1 MVLDSLE
8 AIVELVALNMGVT
21 IIPEPEA
28 RRYGQG
34 RVVWTESLGRP
45 LNRTLA
51 LITRRTSG
59 SLVLHDPLVEA
70 FRQVVPQNRAT
81 PKRAPAAKKQS
92 GK

>member
-1 MVLDSLE
+1 
-8 AIVELVALNMGVT
+8 MGVT

-34 RVVWTESLGRP
+34 WVVWTESLGRP

-70 FRQVVPQNRAT
+70 FRQVVSRSHAAA
-81 PKRAPAAKKQS
+81 RHGPAAKKKA